1 MASKLAKHYEK
12 VLSDFEFVL
21 VSQDIAVMAARLRA
35 GTGLRL
41 PDALQAA
48 TALEI
53 GAVALVT
60 HDRDFSRL
68 TGLRVIL
75 GDGAQFS
82 RSAARA
88 VSARRCSWVRQHL
101 PLGTFIGHGDSAP
114 ATVT

>member
-1 MASKLAKHYEK
+1 MASKLAKRYEV
-12 VLSDFEFVL
+12 VLADVELVP
-21 VSQDIAVMAARLRA
+21 VSQDIAMMAARLRA

-68 TGLRVIL
+68 TGLPRDI
-75 GDGAQFS
+75 GDGA
-82 RSAARA
+82 
-88 VSARRCSWVRQHL
+88 
-101 PLGTFIGHGDSAP
+101 
-114 ATVT
+114 